1 MDVNQ
6 VNAGSPIRILE
17 RCCRGGLSAGELGVV
32 MARAGVGK
40 TAFLVQVGLDGALR
54 EHPVL
59 HVALGQ
65 DLEHV
70 QSWYDVL
77 FDDLARVTQ
86 LADREQVRSLVT
98 RNRVIH
104 ASVDAAFPHE
114 HLDEVVDLYGQAE
127 FTPSVILIDG
137 LDWEHGAVIQRAAEL
152 GAFKQIARRLGAVLW
167 LSAQTHRDVTPAH
180 PTELIPPCAEYADLI
195 DIALFLEPEG
205 THVSVRLLRDHERE
219 QPAETHLQL
228 HADTMRL
235 VEDEAVETELS
246 LPSRVFTV
254 LSGGAN
260 GAEAAFGAAAE
271 RWGLSEI
278 NFSFA
283 GRETARQRGVVE
295 LSEAELERGSVSEAY
310 IKAQLHRSFPDT
322 ETFQRLLKS
331 IWHQVSTA
339 GEVFVIGEIL
349 GDDTVKG
356 GTGWGAELAKHL
368 RKPVH
373 VFDQT
378 KRHWFRWRGD
388 GWTEVEAP
396 RIRRTRFTGTGTRF
410 LNDAGSKAIE
420 DLFERS
426 FGESHPSGDIRGP
439 RPAYS
444 AQGS

>member
-1 MDVNQ
+1 MNVKQ

-17 RCCRGGLSAGELGVV
+17 RCSRQGLSGGELGVV

-40 TAFLVQVGLDGALR
+40 TAFLVQVGLDSAMR
-54 EHPVL
+54 EHAVL

-77 FDDLARVTQ
+77 FDDLAQLTH
-86 LADREQVRSLVT
+86 LADREQVRALVS

-104 ASVDAAFPHE
+104 ASPDTAFSHQ
-114 HLDEVVDLYGQAE
+114 HLDEVVDLYSRAA
-127 FTPSVILIDG
+127 FTPALIVIDG
-137 LDWEHGAVIQRAAEL
+137 FDWERGAAIRRAAEL
-152 GAFKQIARRLGAVLW
+152 GAFKQIATRLGAVLW

-180 PTELIPPCAEYADLI
+180 PTELIPPCAEYGELI
-195 DIALFLEPEG
+195 DVAVFLEPEG

-219 QPAETHLQL
+219 EAADTHLRL

-235 VEDEAVETELS
+235 VEDEAVDTEVL
-246 LPSRVFTV
+246 LPSRMFTV

-260 GAEAAFGAAAE
+260 GAEAAFGEAAE
-271 RWGLSEI
+271 RWGLGEI

-295 LSEAELERGSVSEAY
+295 LSESELERGSVSEAY
-310 IKAQLHRSFPDT
+310 IRAQLHRSFPDT
-322 ETFQRLLKS
+322 VTFQRLLKS

-339 GEVFVIGEIL
+339 GEVFVVGEIL
-349 GDDTVKG
+349 DDDTIKG

-368 RKPVH
+368 KKPVH
-373 VFDQT
+373 VFDQS
-378 KRHWFRWRGD
+378 KNNWFRWQGD
-388 GWTEVEAP
+388 GWTKVEAP
-396 RIRRTRFTGTGTRF
+396 RILRTRFTGTGARF
-410 LNDAGSKAIE
+410 LSDAGRKAIE

-426 FGESHPSGDIRGP
+426 FSDRRSSGDIRGP

-444 AQGS
+444 AQGV